1 MAKKNLDLKKGHP
14 RSKQEQLRILRNL
27 YRMQFEYLSKF
38 GNTKYRPLFV
48 REWYVKP
55 FPLDDK
61 FEDDFNKIIDYYK
74 NQIDLDKFADE
85 FEMEY
90 GISVNEYQ
98 SQVIDRITQYK

>member
-1 MAKKNLDLKKGHP
+1 MPRTKSDREKGRP

-27 YRMQFEYLSKF
+27 YRMQFEYLRKF

-61 FEDDFNKIIDYYK
+61 YEEDFNEIINYYK
-74 NQIDLDKFADE
+74 NQIDLDELAEE